1 MLKGRV
7 IMDVTNAE
15 QARFAEAAAA
25 RDGNARTDQSVYSGR
40 NAGSGDLCRDDPAV
54 RVLAKVNGHIVA
66 AEYKNQFALAFHP
79 EVSGDKRLHEYF
91 LREFFVY
98 K

>member
-1 MLKGRV
+1 MQTL
-7 IMDVTNAE
+7 AE
-15 QARFAEAAAA
+15 
-25 RDGNARTDQSVYSGR
+25 
-40 NAGSGDLCRDDPAV
+40 
-54 RVLAKVNGHIVA
+54 VNGHIVA
-66 AEYKNQFALAFHP
+66 AEYKNQLALAFHP

>member
-1 MLKGRV
+1 MR
-7 IMDVTNAE
+7 I
-15 QARFAEAAAA
+15 
-25 RDGNARTDQSVYSGR
+25 
-40 NAGSGDLCRDDPAV
+40 
-54 RVLAKVNGHIVA
+54 LAKVNRHIVA

-91 LREFFVY
+91 LRESFVY

>member
-15 QARFAEAAAA
+15 QARIAEAAAA

-40 NAGSGDLCRDDPAV
+40 NVGSGDLCRDDPAV
-54 RVLAKVNGHIVA
+54 RILAKVNRHIVA

-91 LREFFVY
+91 LRESFVY